1 MPLRSDFLWG
11 GALSANQCEGAWD
24 EGGRGL
30 ANADL
35 LPYGRDRL
43 AVIRGDDVPL
53 EPLSDHY
60 YPAQQAI
67 DFYHHYREDIAL
79 FGEMGFKALR
89 LSIAW
94 SRIFLHFSKQI
105 PYLHLFVGVDADPV
119 RMEPYIPQRG

>member
-43 AVIRGDDVPL
+43 AVIRVTTFRSSRCPTITTR
-53 EPLSDHY
+53 PNRPSISIIIT
-60 YPAQQAI
+60 ARTSRSSA
-67 DFYHHYREDIAL
+67 RWAS
-79 FGEMGFKALR
+79 R
-89 LSIAW
+89 LCASPSHGAVY
-94 SRIFLHFSKQI
+94 S
-105 PYLHLFVGVDADPV
+105 
-119 RMEPYIPQRG
+119 QRG

>member
-43 AVIRGDDVPL
+43 AVIPVPWR
-53 EPLSDHY
+53 
-60 YPAQQAI
+60 PASGSGGTYTGTQ
-67 DFYHHYREDIAL
+67 
-79 FGEMGFKALR
+79 
-89 LSIAW
+89 
-94 SRIFLHFSKQI
+94 SRSAT
-105 PYLHLFVGVDADPV
+105 G
-119 RMEPYIPQRG
+119 